1 MNINQNIKMNV
12 AEEGE
17 DSDDVYKNKTY
28 IVINN
33 KEVRKRPS
41 SLNRKL
47 SKFHSQNKDKD
58 KEKEKE
64 PIERRQSMSN
74 KKMMNTVLANDDRLL
89 LVSKEDYDKQFL
101 KLCNKCQDFL
111 RDRGCYQN
119 WKEIH
124 QIINERNTSNSNLIC
139 FGLKHNDVREI
150 LGDDFCDNPNM
161 SMTGLGKGDCCV
173 F

>member
-1 MNINQNIKMNV
+1 MNV

-17 DSDDVYKNKTY
+17 ESDDVYKNKTY
-28 IVINN
+28 IIINN
-33 KEVRKRPS
+33 KEVKRRSS

-47 SKFHSQNKDKD
+47 SKFQSQNKDKD
-58 KEKEKE
+58 K
-64 PIERRQSMSN
+64 PIEKRTSMTN
-74 KKMMNTVLANDDRLL
+74 KKMNTVLANDDRLL
-89 LVSKEDYDKQFL
+89 LVSKEDYEKQFL

-111 RDRGCYQN
+111 KDRGCYKN

-124 QIINERNTSNSNLIC
+124 EIINERNTSNSNLLC

-150 LGDDFCDNPNM
+150 LGEDFCDNPNM